1 MENLLKKETKS
12 LLRWNKLDYF
22 YSDYIIYDALYKA
35 TNRINNKM
43 EVKQKE

>member
-1 MENLLKKETKS
+1 MENLQEKKTIS
-12 LLRWNKLDYF
+12 LLRWNKLDYL

-43 EVKQKE
+43 EEKQKE